1 MTTTRRTARRA
12 DPFRPT
18 PVALAVS
25 MALGFLPTAT
35 LAQSNAA
42 LPVGCAATP
51 TACGGRAFDPSK
63 AGNAPVLTAPNLLT
77 VNQGTATSAIYNWQ
91 SFNIGKGNT
100 VQFLQSGPNAV
111 ALNRIFDN
119 NTSTIDG
126 ALKANGQIYLL
137 NPNGII
143 FGGNARIDVGG
154 LIASTL
160 NTADSRVTR
169 GLLTETSDK
178 AVFFKDPDF
187 AATAGVADAGT
198 IRVLPGAQLYAAG
211 RDEKGTIV
219 SAGRIFLFAPDVANG
234 GDIKVD
240 GGGQVILAAG
250 NKVYLGST
258 TDTTLRG
265 LLVEVADGVKVENGG
280 TISTTRGNITM
291 MGLAVKQAG
300 TLTATSAIRENGSI
314 RLIARETSAAPDR
327 NLNPVDTLSAAAKTG
342 VVDIV
347 SGSNTRVVL
356 DSSDA
361 GTAALNDSNAAAAR
375 SRINIEGGAVNIGV
389 DAGAAVGVARVEARG
404 GDITI
409 AARADVSTAAYA
421 VGDTSVSKPALL
433 GQENASA
440 IVNLGSNAV
449 IDASGLTGVNVD
461 GSRNFIYIERLT
473 STDMR
478 DTPLQRDG
486 FLRGQG
492 VYMNVALDHAFID
505 NSGRRAAVAGTQAE
519 RNAAGGNVALRAE
532 GAVNVAQGAVVDVS
546 GGSAVTSAGV
556 GRTSQLITAS
566 GRVVD
571 IGNASATQ
579 VYTGFADKVVVA
591 ISSPDEGIEVS
602 KTYEAPKISAV
613 GGFTSGTAAG
623 SVEITAPRGLLQGT
637 LLARTSVQPQQG
649 SAPPAGGELRIGSAN
664 NGQTLDQQTYLQ
676 RASVILGNDA
686 AALRG
691 GLTEAQQAR
700 SIVVDTDQLRGNG
713 FSRFNVV
720 SDGRIEQAARS
731 ALDLGVGGEFSAQGN
746 QVAVNSNITASGGRI
761 FIAERPVTDTLD
773 SSPSS
778 PRRDELAGELAL
790 SPLRGSVSVASGV
803 QLSTAGRWT
812 NESRLPPSQAGQQ
825 ALALNGGSIAVSG
838 RNVDVSNASFDVSAG
853 AAATVGGSVRGGTGG
868 NLSLGAVSTDT
879 ASPARLNLGDGFAER
894 IAGFGV
900 SSSGSLAITA
910 PDALVLAGTAPAS
923 GTATWLDTTTLG
935 TRGFTNYSFSA
946 PNIVTVAAGTT
957 FRPETRVLLPTAA
970 LSAAASSARL
980 LDVLQAQLVLPTQQK
995 PAQITLRTTNL
1006 VGGTTAV
1013 EAGAVVDAGVQGK
1026 LTVTGGQRTQVD
1038 GSLIARAGSV
1048 AVGLAE
1054 RGSTSLTAAQF
1065 ADRVTEIGASGRIDV
1080 SGISRVVAAIDG
1092 RRSGDVLDAGRVD
1105 LSAAAG
1111 TLNVASGALISAR
1124 GALDQVTPRGEAAAS
1139 QTVASAGGTVTLSG
1153 DQGLFI
1159 GQNDSQSVIDAH
1171 GGDASAN
1178 GGRLSVRLKLAD
1190 VLDNAA
1196 FPDAAANLKLPRQL
1210 QIDTTAATVPA
1221 AGAPFDAATYA
1232 GKGQVTTALIN
1243 DSGFDQVWLASSN
1256 AISFGHEGSAAAAP
1270 RVELATR
1277 GLLSLEARQIVG
1289 LGNSTL
1295 ALDAPYVSIGSGKAS
1310 VAGAAASPGP
1320 RGVVATSGLAS
1331 LEVKA
1336 RDIDLVGNIALQ
1348 GIGQATLAARADLRG
1363 QYVALGDDGSASA
1376 RFSVGGNLRIEA
1388 AQVSPATLTNFTLES
1403 TAPLDAVGE
1412 GRIVIARPAAD
1423 TGKPLAPLSAGGQL
1437 MVKANDI
1444 QIDGRLT
1451 APFGAIDLQGARSVV
1466 ASRTAELSVAGQGVV
1481 PFGSVAS
1488 GARWTYSGG
1497 GAPVDVASATAVNL
1511 PDKSVRISAPTVD
1524 LQAGSSVDVSGGG
1537 HLLATEFVAGPG
1549 GSFDVTKNF
1558 PELRNGVALRNA
1570 LFALLPSRGTAIA
1583 AYDPQMYVGDTT
1595 GGLNLNGAAA
1605 DAGVFRIGQTI
1616 TIAAGSGIPAGTYT
1630 VLPAGYA
1637 VLPGAYALQPVSG
1650 TTDLLPGTV
1659 VNEAAGTV
1667 VVAGKLGFADAGTQA
1682 SRWSGYRV
1690 YNGAQ
1695 FRKLAELKEYDGD
1708 VFTAPFASALGVS
1721 QRLAKDAGALA
1732 IGADSLRLA
1741 GNFKTAAASG
1751 GRGVDASISA
1761 PHIEVSDAAVAAAGA
1776 PSDTLTLAAAQLN
1789 DWKAETLVLGAVAT
1803 RSSTD
1808 DATLDL
1814 MRPAQSVTLLGAAS
1828 VRAGEVILAASD
1840 TVSTGIGAAVES
1852 TSAAPATRQL
1862 NASGDGALLWVSAS
1876 NSEALGFT
1884 RSGASLPADDTTK
1897 GTLALGIGTTLAG
1910 ANGAARRAGNV
1921 VFDGT
1926 RAQTYGSG
1934 LDIRADA
1941 ISLSGS
1947 TVNIGDVPV
1956 GTAGLNIDAALLA
1969 ALGSASRLTLTSA
1982 GGFSSFGTAAIGGS
1996 DAGGQPT
2003 LDLLRLRGQ
2012 GIQGTGSETD
2022 SVILTARNIVLDNS
2036 GAATLGAPTDGTG
2049 SGTLQVR
2056 ALRDAAAPQ
2065 RTGNIGVAGSF
2076 ASSGFGTTV
2085 LEAGSDLRFTGAV
2098 AATSAYDAG
2107 SAKLDV
2113 DAARITADRGVHAV
2127 LRTTGNLAVTA
2138 SGTAP
2143 VARTQ
2148 EAGATLALS
2157 AAAVDFGGRIS
2168 LPGGVV
2174 AINATGS
2181 AAADNITLR
2190 SGSVID
2196 AAGQTQRFGPS
2207 GGATTADLSAG
2218 AVSLHSAAGSVLAQ
2232 SGSVIDLAGAGRD
2245 GDAGSLDIGAAAGAA
2260 RLQGEL
2266 RIAPGSAAR
2275 GAEVAIDAKTL
2286 ANLAEIAAALNSGS
2300 ANTAAQSIDLR
2311 AREGD
2316 LVVGTS
2322 DTLRAA
2328 RITLAADGGAGPSDG
2343 SVRIAGRLEANGAA
2357 TGAGNGGRVQAY
2369 ARNQIEVSGTIDAHA
2384 RALGDGVADG
2394 GQVSLSARITNDA
2407 AAPQG
2412 LDAVVLQSS
2421 ARIDVAGR
2429 SSSTQQAVDGQV
2441 TLRARS
2447 VGDND
2452 VAVAFLPGGVV
2463 KGGKTIVEGVVLQE
2477 LTGNQTLTTL
2487 AAQQAQL
2494 QAYMSNAN
2502 RAAMTA
2508 RLTAGGLPA
2517 DALSLRA
2524 GLEIRTP
2531 GNLTLNSELN
2541 FASKAADGSYN
2552 WRYGGSDL
2560 ATSAPGALTLRAGGN
2575 LALNESISDG
2585 FASAATSAAVFA
2597 TGDSWRY
2604 AFTAG
2609 SDLSAANARQTAA
2622 TGVGTLS
2629 VGKTTDSTVLGAVIR
2644 TGTGS
2649 ISMDAARDV
2658 VLQNNSA
2665 SLTSTRQG
2673 QVVYTAGVQ
2682 VPVTEIANGTFPT
2695 PRAAINPVLTSGGG
2709 DLDVRAGGDINGAS
2723 QNDSIGS
2730 TQSVSEWLWRGG
2742 LGTDASP
2749 SVQWVNFSQFQ
2760 QGLGALG
2767 GGNLTLR
2774 AQGDISRVGAS
2785 VASTGYVAGAVLR
2798 NYSSGDL
2805 DVRAEGA
2812 VKQGIYYAEAGN
2824 FDLRAARMLGNG
2836 DGNFT
2841 GTTRLAQGS
2850 NSVDVQ
2856 VREQAELSAPFNP
2869 TAYAP
2874 AKLMFPANATD
2885 DYRTTYFT
2893 YAPDSRFSAR
2903 VAAGDLSVSS
2913 VSAAVST
2920 QLQTDANRNVFAP
2933 YVAPSV
2939 DLVAFGGG
2947 LTSNTLQLSPAAA
2960 GNLKVLADGDIRS
2973 LSVVM
2978 SQADPAQVP
2987 SAAAPLRYGSSVEDT
3002 ASLALRVTAPLAS
3015 AVALHA
3021 TDTEPS
3027 SVVSRTGSIGGLQL
3041 DLAEATEIHAAGSL
3055 SNVVQIQLQNQSP
3068 ASISRIS
3075 AGGGIDASNASD
3087 SIRIYGPGAAEIV
3100 SGGPLTLSAGGES
3113 LGLVSRGNFANPNL
3127 PAQGASLIVAA
3138 GTGRGADAYAQR
3150 PDYRNLVTEFLRH
3163 DAFASAGAGAA
3174 ALNDEVLAL
3183 LGKSGNEA
3191 GALEL
3196 AAVLKAGL
3204 AGRGAIDEPGST
3216 VSTQLAA
3223 LSPASLAVGAARLA
3237 SAVQEVANTRF
3248 VQTRNTDTFAAG
3260 YAVFND
3266 LFPTLATGG
3275 AALRSFVA
3283 SNPFAASGDA
3293 AALRAQVI
3301 ASLRQQGGAAAAVA
3315 GALALGLANPTSI
3328 DDPTSGYATAV
3339 AALAADQLQSGA
3351 RALLSQ
3357 TLTVAGSDLDKLRAA
3372 GRFDAAAGT
3381 PYAKALT
3388 DLAAAYAA
3396 QGVPGLND
3404 IGMASNQIKVEQT
3417 GQLSLFA
3424 PRGGVLVGQ
3433 PVATLST
3440 KGADELGLFTL
3451 GGGTLM
3457 AMARDN
3463 VDVYRSRIFTV
3474 AGGDIALWSSLANI
3488 DAGRGKT
3495 DAAVVP
3501 PPRLVLDPKTGVA
3514 KLDIGGAVTGSGIGA
3529 LVSQPN
3535 QAPSDVTL
3543 IAPKGFIDAG
3553 EAGIRADRGRVTL
3566 GADVVLNTGSIKA
3579 SSGVSG
3585 GKVVV
3590 APPPPVPAT
3599 SSGNQ
3604 ASEAVEQ
3611 TQRNLTTQQT
3621 EAEERAKKERRK
3633 RVTGEFIGFGDD

>member
-1 MTTTRRTARRA
+1 MTATRRIARSA
-12 DPFRPT
+12 DLFRPT

-25 MALGFLPTAT
+25 MALGLLPTAV
-35 LAQSNAA
+35 LSQSAAA
-42 LPVGCAATP
+42 LPVGCAAVP

-63 AGNAPVLTAPNLLT
+63 ATNAPVLTAPNLLT
-77 VNQGTATSAIYNWQ
+77 INQGSAASAIYNWQ

-119 NTSTIDG
+119 NSSTIDG

-178 AVFFKDPDF
+178 AVFFQDPDF
-187 AATAGVADAGT
+187 AATVGGADAGK

-219 SAGRIFLFAPDVANG
+219 SAGRIFLFAPDVVNG

-258 TDTTLRG
+258 TDATLRG
-265 LLVEVADGVKVENGG
+265 LLVEVADGVKVENSGA
-280 TISTTRGNITM
+280 ISTARGNITM

-314 RLIARETSAAPDR
+314 RLIARETSAVPDR
-327 NLNPVDTLSAAAKTG
+327 NLNPVDSLSAAAKTG

-356 DSSDA
+356 DSSDT

-375 SRINIEGGAVNIGV
+375 SRINVEGGAVNIGV
-389 DAGAAVGVARVEARG
+389 DTGAGLGAARVEARG

-433 GQENASA
+433 GRENASA
-440 IVNLGSNAV
+440 IVNLGGNAV
-449 IDASGLTGVNVD
+449 IDASGLTGVKVD
-461 GSRNFIYIERLT
+461 GSRNFVYIERLT

-519 RNAAGGNVALRAE
+519 RNATGGNVALRAE
-532 GAVNVAQGAVVDVS
+532 GAVNVAQGAVIDVS
-546 GGSAVTSAGV
+546 GGSTVTSAGI

-571 IGNASATQ
+571 ITNASATQ
-579 VYTGFADKVVVA
+579 VYTGFADKVVVTVN
-591 ISSPDEGIEVS
+591 SPDEGIETS
-602 KTYEAPKISAV
+602 TTYEAPKISAV
-613 GGFTSGTAAG
+613 GGFSSGMAAG
-623 SVEITAPRGLLQGT
+623 SVEVTAPRGQLQGT
-637 LLARTSVQPQQG
+637 LLAHTSVQPQQG

-664 NGQTLDQQTYLQ
+664 TGQTLDQQAYLQ

-713 FSRFNVV
+713 FNRFNVV
-720 SDGRIEQAARS
+720 SDGRIELAARS

-746 QVAVNSNITASGGRI
+746 QVAVNSNITAAGGRI
-761 FIAERPVTDTLD
+761 AITERPITDTLD
-773 SSPSS
+773 GNPSG

-825 ALALNGGSIAVSG
+825 ALALNGGSIVVSG
-838 RNVDVSNASFDVSAG
+838 RSVDVSNAGFDVSAG
-853 AAATVGGSVRGGTGG
+853 AVATAGGSVRGGTGG
-868 NLSLGAVSTDT
+868 NLTLGAVSTDT
-879 ASPARLNLGDGFAER
+879 ASPARLDLGDGFAQR

-900 SSSGSLAITA
+900 GASGSLAITA
-910 PDALVLAGTAPAS
+910 PDALVLAGAMPVGGA
-923 GTATWLDTTTLG
+923 ATWLDAGTLG

-946 PNIVTVAAGTT
+946 PNVVTVVAGTV
-957 FRPETRVLLPTAA
+957 FRPDTHVLLPTAA
-970 LSAAASSARL
+970 LSAAASSDRL
-980 LDVLQAQLVLPTQQK
+980 LDVLQAQLAL
-995 PAQITLRTTNL
+995 PAQQRAAQIGLRSTNL
-1006 VGGTTAV
+1006 VGGTTTV
-1013 EAGAVVDAGVQGK
+1013 EAGAVIDAGVSGK
-1026 LTVTGGQRTQVD
+1026 ITVTGGQRAQID
-1038 GSLIARAGSV
+1038 GDLVARAGTV

-1080 SGISRVVAAIDG
+1080 SGISRVVATVDG
-1092 RRSGDVLDAGRVD
+1092 RRSGDVLDAGRVE

-1111 TLNVASGALISAR
+1111 TLNVAGGARIDAR
-1124 GALDQVTPRGEAAAS
+1124 GALDQVTPRGDAGATQA
-1139 QTVASAGGTVTLSG
+1139 VASAGGAVTLTG
-1153 DQGLFI
+1153 EQGLFV
-1159 GQNDSQSVIDAH
+1159 GQAQIDAH
-1171 GGDASAN
+1171 GGDVSAN

-1196 FPDAAANLKLPRQL
+1196 YPEAAANLKLPRQL
-1210 QIDTTAATVPA
+1210 QIDTAAATVPA
-1221 AGAPFDAATYA
+1221 SGAPFDAATYA

-1243 DSGFDQVWLASSN
+1243 DGGFDQVWLASSN
-1256 AISFGHEGSAAAAP
+1256 AIGFGHEGSAVAS
-1270 RVELATR
+1270 RIELATR

-1289 LGNSTL
+1289 LGQATL
-1295 ALDAPYVSIGSGKAS
+1295 ALDAPYVAIGSGKAS

-1320 RGVVATSGLAS
+1320 RGDAATSGLAS
-1331 LEVKA
+1331 LEAKA
-1336 RDIDLVGNIALQ
+1336 RDIDLVGNLALQ
-1348 GIGQATLAARADLRG
+1348 GIGEATLAARADLRG
-1363 QYVALGDDGSASA
+1363 LYVTPADDGSATA

-1403 TAPLDAVGE
+1403 NAAVDATGE
-1412 GRIVIARPAAD
+1412 GHIVIARPAMD
-1423 TGKPLAPLSAGGQL
+1423 SGVPLAPLSAGGQL
-1437 MVKANDI
+1437 TVKANDI

-1451 APFGAIDLQGARSVV
+1451 APLGAIDLQGARSVV

-1497 GAPVDVASATAVNL
+1497 GTPVDIASAAAVNL

-1558 PELRNGVALRNA
+1558 PELRNGVALRNG

-1583 AYDPQMYVGDTT
+1583 AFDPQIYVGDTT

-1605 DAGVFRIGQTI
+1605 DTGVFRLGQTL

-1630 VLPAGYA
+1630 VLPAAYA
-1637 VLPGAYALQPVSG
+1637 VLPGAYALQAVSG

-1667 VVAGKLGFADAGTQA
+1667 VVAGKLGFAEAGTQA

-1690 YNGAQ
+1690 YDGTQ
-1695 FRKLAELKEYDGD
+1695 FRKLAELKQYDGD
-1708 VFTAPFASALGVS
+1708 AFTAPFAMALGVS
-1721 QRLAKDAGALA
+1721 QRLARDAGALA

-1741 GNFKTAAASG
+1741 GSFKTAAASG

-1761 PHIEVSDAAVAAAGA
+1761 PHIEVGDAPVAVADA
-1776 PSDTLTLAAAQLN
+1776 PSDTLRLTATQLN
-1789 DWKAETLVLGAVAT
+1789 DWNAETLVLGAVAT
-1803 RSSTD
+1803 RGATG
-1808 DATLDL
+1808 DATLEL
-1814 MRPAQSVTLLGAAS
+1814 ARPAQSVAVLGAAA

-1876 NSEALGFT
+1876 NSDALGFT
-1884 RSGASLPADDTTK
+1884 RSAASLPADDRTK

-1910 ANGAARRAGNV
+1910 ANGTALRAGNL
-1921 VFDGT
+1921 VFDGS
-1926 RAQTYGSG
+1926 RAQTFGSG

-1947 TVNIGDVPV
+1947 SVNIGDVPQ

-1969 ALGSASRLTLTSA
+1969 SLSSASRLTLTSA
-1982 GGFSSFGTAAIGGS
+1982 GGFSSFGTAAIGGL
-1996 DAGGQPT
+1996 DANQQPT

-2012 GIQGTGSETD
+2012 GVQGVGSAAD
-2022 SVILTARNIVLDNS
+2022 SVVLTARNVVLDS
-2036 GAATLGAPTDGTG
+2036 AAAATLGAPIDGTG
-2049 SGTLQVR
+2049 SGALQVR
-2056 ALRDAAAPQ
+2056 ALRDAAAPE
-2065 RTGNIGVAGSF
+2065 RTGNITVAGNF
-2076 ASSGFGTTV
+2076 VSSGFGTAA
-2085 LEAGSDLRFTGAV
+2085 LQAGADLRFTGAV
-2098 AATSAYDAG
+2098 AATAGFDAG
-2107 SAKLDV
+2107 NAKLDV
-2113 DAARITADRGVHAV
+2113 DAARITADRGVHAA
-2127 LRTTGNLAVTA
+2127 LRTSGNLAVTA

-2143 VARTQ
+2143 LARTQ
-2148 EAGATLALS
+2148 EAGAMLALS
-2157 AAAVDFGGRIS
+2157 GAAVDFGGRIS

-2174 AINATGS
+2174 AINATGPTATDS
-2181 AAADNITLR
+2181 VTLR

-2196 AAGQTQRFGPS
+2196 AAGQTQSFGPS
-2207 GGATTADLSAG
+2207 GSATTADLSAG
-2218 AVSLHSAAGSVLAQ
+2218 SVSLRSAAGSVFAQ

-2245 GDAGSLDIGAAAGAA
+2245 GDAGRLDISVAAGTA

-2266 RIAPGSAAR
+2266 RIVPGSAAR
-2275 GAEVAIDAKTL
+2275 GAEVAVDAKTL
-2286 ANLAEIAAALNSGS
+2286 TNLAEIAAALNSGS
-2300 ANTAAQSIDLR
+2300 ANSAAQSIDLR

-2316 LVVGTS
+2316 IFVGTG

-2328 RITLAADGGAGPSDG
+2328 RITLAADGGAGASDG
-2343 SVRIAGRLEANGAA
+2343 SVRIAGKLEANGVA
-2357 TGAGNGGRVQAY
+2357 TGAGNGGRVQVY
-2369 ARNQIEVSGTIDAHA
+2369 ARNQIDVGGTIEAHA
-2384 RALGDGVADG
+2384 RAQGDGAADG
-2394 GQVSLSARITNDA
+2394 GQVLLSARITNDA

-2412 LDAVVLQSS
+2412 LDAVVLQNT
-2421 ARIDVAGR
+2421 ARVDVVGR
-2429 SSSTQQAVDGQV
+2429 SSATQQAVDGQV
-2441 TLRARS
+2441 TLRARQ
-2447 VGDND
+2447 VGGND
-2452 VAVAFLPGGVV
+2452 VAVAALPAGVV
-2463 KGGKTIVEGVVLQE
+2463 SGGRTIVEGVVLQE

-2487 AAQQAQL
+2487 ASQQAQL
-2494 QAYMSNAN
+2494 QSYMSNAN

-2517 DALSLRA
+2517 DTLSLRA
-2524 GLEIRTP
+2524 GLEIRTT
-2531 GNLTLNSELN
+2531 GNLMLNSELN

-2585 FASAATSAAVFA
+2585 FASAAPSAAVFSA
-2597 TGDSWRY
+2597 GDSWRY

-2609 SDLSAANARQTAA
+2609 SDLGAANARQTAV
-2622 TGVGTLS
+2622 TDVGTLS
-2629 VGKTTDSTVLGAVIR
+2629 VGKATDSTVLGAVIR

-2682 VPVTEIANGTFPT
+2682 VPASVIVAGTFPT
-2695 PRAAINPVLTSGGG
+2695 PRVAINPVLTSGGG
-2709 DLDVRAGGDINGAS
+2709 DLDVRAGGAINGAS

-2742 LGTDASP
+2742 LGTEASP

-2760 QGLGALG
+2760 QGLGVLG
-2767 GGNLTLR
+2767 GGNLSLH
-2774 AQGDISRVGAS
+2774 AGGDISRVGAS
-2785 VASTGYVAGAVLR
+2785 VASTGYVAGASAVR
-2798 NYSSGDL
+2798 NYNRGDL
-2805 DVRAEGA
+2805 DVRADGA
-2812 VKQGIYYAEAGN
+2812 VTQGIYYDEAGN
-2824 FDLRAARMLGNG
+2824 FDLRAARVAGNG
-2836 DGNFT
+2836 DGNYT

-2874 AKLMFPANATD
+2874 AKLMFPANASD

-2893 YAPDSRFSAR
+2893 YAPDSHFSAR
-2903 VAAGDLSVSS
+2903 VAAGDLVVSS

-2947 LTSNTLQLSPAAA
+2947 LTSSTLQLSPAANA
-2960 GNLKVLADGDIRS
+2960 GLKVLADGDIRG

-2987 SAAAPLRYGSSVEDT
+2987 SAAAPLRYGSAAEDT
-3002 ASLALRVTAPLAS
+3002 ASLALRITAPLAS

-3021 TDTEPS
+3021 ADTEPS
-3027 SVVSRTGSIGGLQL
+3027 SVISRSGSIGGLQL
-3041 DLAEATEIHAAGSL
+3041 DLAEAAEIHAAGSL
-3055 SNVVQIQLQNQSP
+3055 SNVVQIQVQNQTP
-3068 ASISRIS
+3068 ASLSRIS
-3075 AGGGIDASNASD
+3075 AGAGIDASNAND

-3100 SGGPLTLSAGGES
+3100 AGGPVTLSTGGES
-3113 LGLVSRGNFANPNL
+3113 LGLVSRGNYANPNL

-3138 GTGRGADAYAQR
+3138 GTGRGADGYALR
-3150 PDYRNLVTEFLRH
+3150 PDYRNLVTAFLRH
-3163 DAFASAGAGAA
+3163 DAFASAGAGSA
-3174 ALNDEVLAL
+3174 ALNAEVLVL
-3183 LGKSGNEA
+3183 LGKDGNEA

-3204 AGRGAIDEPGST
+3204 AGRSAIDEPGSA
-3216 VSTQLAA
+3216 VSRQLAA

-3260 YAVFND
+3260 YAAFND
-3266 LFPTLATGG
+3266 LFPALANSGG
-3275 AALRSFVA
+3275 ALRSFVTN
-3283 SNPFAASGDA
+3283 NPFAASGDA
-3293 AALRAQVI
+3293 AALRVQVI
-3301 ASLRQQGGAAAAVA
+3301 ARLRQQGGAAAAVA
-3315 GALALGLANPTSI
+3315 DALALGLANPASI
-3328 DDPTSGYATAV
+3328 DDPSSAYAAAV
-3339 AALAADQLQSGA
+3339 AALPAEQLQVGA

-3357 TLTVAGSDLDKLRAA
+3357 TLTVAGNDLDALRTA

-3451 GGGTLM
+3451 GGGTLT